1 MKEKYTKPVLEIE
14 QFKTDDVI
22 TTSIDQ
28 TAWDIAIE
36 YKAMKMAALLSGSNP

>member
-1 MKEKYTKPVLEIE
+1 MKEKYKKPVLEIE

-28 TAWDIAIE
+28 IPGVDD
-36 YKAMKMAALLSGSNP
+36 